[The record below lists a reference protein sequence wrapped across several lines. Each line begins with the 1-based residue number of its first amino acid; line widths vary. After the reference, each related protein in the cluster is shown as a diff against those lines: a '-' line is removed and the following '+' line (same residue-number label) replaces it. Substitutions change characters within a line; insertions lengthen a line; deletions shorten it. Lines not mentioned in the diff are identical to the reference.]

1 MDRQALIVRHVPYE
15 GLAGFREPIE
25 AAGYA
30 LSRVDVGDPAFADT
44 DFVSPDLLILMG
56 GPMGVYERSK
66 YPWIAHEIERL
77 QERLDHDRPTIGVC
91 LGAQMIAAA
100 LGADVYSGAE
110 KEIGFSSLRL
120 TGPGLDSPL
129 AHLAHVPVLHWHG
142 DTFDLPKQVELLAST
157 DKYHHQAFRRGAS
170 VLGLQC
176 HAEMGLDPRIGDWIA
191 ESGESLDV
199 LGLRGE
205 DILAHYEDLGGAAV
219 RAGQA
224 MISSWLAGL
233 DGTREVEPWVIAQNA
248 GYAIQA

>member
-1 MDRQALIVRHVPYE
+1 MSRQALIVRHVPYE

-25 AAGYA
+25 AAGYV
-30 LSRVDVGDPAFADT
+30 LTRVDVDDPAFADA
-44 DFVSPDLLILMG
+44 DFVSPDLVILMG

-120 TGPGLDSPL
+120 TEPGFDSPL
-129 AHLAHVPVLHWHG
+129 AHLADVPVLHWHG
-142 DTFDLPKQVELLAST
+142 DTFDLPKQVELLASS

-170 VLGLQC
+170 ILGLQC
-176 HAEMGLDPRIGDWIA
+176 HAEMGLDPRISDWIA
-191 ESGESLDV
+191 QSRDSLDA
-199 LGLRGE
+199 LGVCGE
-205 DILAHYEDLGGAAV
+205 DIRSRYNDLGHAAV

-224 MISSWLAGL
+224 MISSWLAELEG
-233 DGTREVEPWVIAQNA
+233 DRDIEPWVIAHNA